1 MRIKYKIEDS
11 NLAKMVTMLPKRGG
25 LGDTAPGTLSLPE
38 SSAILL
44 MSFRREREDRGQP
57 TIPCPCFIWLM
68 REKQTNKQITMVF
81 LFLDCWGGE
90 AKEEDFMT

>member
-25 LGDTAPGTLSLPE
+25 LGDTAPGTLSLPG

-57 TIPCPCFIWLM
+57 TIPCPLFYM
-68 REKQTNKQITMVF
+68 ANAGKTNKQTNNNGFSISRLLGEKQKKKIS
-81 LFLDCWGGE
+81 
-90 AKEEDFMT
+90 